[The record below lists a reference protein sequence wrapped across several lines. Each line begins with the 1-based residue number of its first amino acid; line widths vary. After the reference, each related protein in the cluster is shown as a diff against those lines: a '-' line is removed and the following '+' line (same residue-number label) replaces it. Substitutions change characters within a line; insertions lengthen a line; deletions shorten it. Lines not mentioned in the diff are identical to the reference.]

1 VSSITEEAAH
11 KTRKVKFSVFNL
23 CNAETNESMPS
34 HIPKKLVQ
42 LPYLHEYKIKIFPT
56 LSEKQEFALTIMP
69 KVKYILIIY
78 FPENLKGELSSAVPS
93 FI

>member
-34 HIPKKLVQ
+34 RMPRKLVH
-42 LPYLHEYKIKIFPT
+42 LPYLLEYKIKSFPT
-56 LSEKQEFALTIMP
+56 LSEKQEFALQ
-69 KVKYILIIY
+69 LC
-78 FPENLKGELSSAVPS
+78 LKLNT
-93 FI
+93 F